1 VPVRWR
7 RIAGL
12 RRVITIAVVVGTAL
26 AGWGIAA
33 RKGRAEVA
41 RVLPTTQSVFVTDI
55 QPLLSTYCL
64 DCHNPDKS
72 KGDLD
77 LTIFKTVGDIKG
89 SEQTFIEIA
98 DRIEQFEM
106 PPKKSKQP
114 TAVERAK
121 ITAWVTSYVPSQLDC
136 SEGAREKALM
146 HQHGG
151 VMSRRMNR
159 TEYNNTVRDLIG
171 LDLKPADAFP
181 ADGSG
186 GEGFD
191 NNGDALFVSSM
202 LLEKYLAAA
211 ERIISAGLAADA
223 GADPVAG
230 ADPGAAVGHKLLIAM
245 PGPQLT
251 AKEAARA
258 VIANFARRAFRR
270 PVADAE
276 VDRFLALFNL
286 ARQRGE
292 PFEKAIKLPLE
303 GVLISPHFLFLVE
316 TEPSKQGIYRV
327 NDFVL
332 ATRLSYYLWSSMPDE
347 ELFSLAAAGRL
358 HGDEV
363 LKQQVW
369 RMMKDPRSK
378 AMTENFA
385 TQWLGIGEVGES
397 IRPSRQK
404 FPEYD
409 DELAGLMKQ
418 ETILFFDAILREDR
432 SLLELLDC
440 DYTFANERLAKLYGI
455 ADVKGPE
462 MRRVKVVDRS
472 RGGILGMASIL
483 TATSF
488 PLRTSPVLR
497 GKWVMESILGG
508 KVPPPPPE
516 AGTLPKDDA
525 KEKGLTFR
533 QRLEKHRSKP
543 ECSSCHQKM
552 DPLGFGLENFDPVG
566 RWRDKSGG
574 EAVDASGEMP
584 NGDKFTGPRELKD
597 VLLKRKDEF
606 LRNFSRKMLGYALGR
621 GLNQYDQC
629 VIADATAALSKSD
642 YHPSALIEQIVLS
655 RAFQYRYA
663 GK

>member
-1 VPVRWR
+1 VSRRQR

-12 RRVITIAVVVGTAL
+12 RRVITTIVCLTTAA
-26 AGWGIAA
+26 AGFISAA
-33 RKGRAEVA
+33 HKGHAA
-41 RVLPTTQSVFVTDI
+41 GAPPLPTTQAAFISDI
-55 QPLLSTYCL
+55 KPLLTAYCI
-64 DCHNPDKS
+64 DCHNPDKT

-77 LTIFKTVGDIKG
+77 LTAFKTFADLKG
-89 SEQTFIEIA
+89 AEQTFIDLS
-98 DRIEQFEM
+98 DRVEQFEM
-106 PPKKSKQP
+106 PPQKSKQP
-114 TAVERAK
+114 TAAERLK
-121 ITAWVTSYVPSQLDC
+121 LTAWVAAAVPSQIDC
-136 SEGAREKALM
+136 SDAAREKALM
-146 HQHGG
+146 HQRGG

-159 TEYNNTVRDLIG
+159 TEYNNTIRDLIG

-191 NNGDALFVSSM
+191 NNGDALFVSPM

-211 ERIISAGLAADA
+211 EKIINAALAPDAKIDVRQRIL
-223 GADPVAG
+223 V
-230 ADPGAAVGHKLLIAM
+230 AM

-251 AKEAARA
+251 AKDAARN
-258 VIANFARRAFRR
+258 VVANFARRAFRR
-270 PVADAE
+270 PVTDPE
-276 VDRFLALFNL
+276 TDRFLSLFNR

-292 PFEKAIKLPLE
+292 PFETAIKLPLQ
-303 GVLISPHFLFLVE
+303 GILISPHFLFLVE
-316 TEPSKQGIYRV
+316 TEPQKQGIYRV

-332 ATRLSYYLWSSMPDE
+332 ASRLSYYLWSSMPDE
-347 ELFSLAAAGRL
+347 ELFSLARAGKL
-358 HGDEV
+358 HNAEV
-363 LKQQVW
+363 LKQQTR
-369 RMMKDPRSK
+369 RMVKDSRSR
-378 AMTENFA
+378 AMTEDFA

-409 DELAGLMKQ
+409 DELAASMKQ
-418 ETILFFDAILREDR
+418 ETILFFDHIFRDDR

-462 MRRVKVVDRS
+462 MRRVKVTDPA

-525 KEKGLTFR
+525 TVKGLTFR

-543 ECSSCHQKM
+543 ECASCHQKM

-566 RWRDKSGG
+566 RWRDKSAG
-574 EAVDASGEMP
+574 ESVDASGEMP

-597 VLLKRKDEF
+597 VLLKRKPEF

-621 GLNQYDQC
+621 GLSKYDQC
-629 VIADATAALSKSD
+629 VIQDLTAALPDSG
-642 YHPSALIEQIVLS
+642 YRPSELIEQIVIS
-655 RAFQYRYA
+655 KPFQYRYA